1 MNNAIRLGGVV
12 LSTQGHD
19 KGQYYVVVGFQEGK
33 VLVCDGKYKLLNKP
47 KPKNP
52 IHLKAQNYIDLE
64 IAKKLNQG
72 QKINDQMIYH
82 TILKFKKSIKE
93 KMYG

>member
-1 MNNAIRLGGVV
+1 MNKEFKLGGIV

-19 KGQYYVVVGFQEGK
+19 KGQYYVVVGLKDGK
-33 VLVCDGKYKLLNKP
+33 VLVCDGQFKLLNTP

-52 IHLKAQNYIDLE
+52 IHLKTQNYIDSE
-64 IAKKLNQG
+64 IATKLNNG
-72 QKINDQMIYH
+72 LKVNDQMIYH